1 LDLPRGADKAA
12 AADDDERHGDEDEG
26 DDAAVK
32 AVESEPAGEPSQL
45 GSRSPT
51 PPPPANTEKQ
61 QTSDGNLADHL
72 ARCVANGEEVPGVD
86 SDDGLLEGET
96 RKYNVVAAAVG
107 GERAKRKGKVRDDTE
122 SDEVAS
128 SKGARGAP
136 KTVKGSNKGKGRAE
150 PVSKRKRDEITI
162 EDSDEEAACKSRHK
176 SVDGSKIY
184 SDWECALLA
193 EVRRRFTTLIAA
205 RDGFPLRFGATSREI
220 NYKLAIQAA
229 KDVMPKQQFTLFKN
243 QMEVAF
249 KDPSRK

>member
-1 LDLPRGADKAA
+1 MQGI
-12 AADDDERHGDEDEG
+12 
-26 DDAAVK
+26 
-32 AVESEPAGEPSQL
+32 
-45 GSRSPT
+45 
-51 PPPPANTEKQ
+51 
-61 QTSDGNLADHL
+61 
-72 ARCVANGEEVPGVD
+72 D

-96 RKYNVVAAAVG
+96 RKDNVVAAAVG
-107 GERAKRKGKVRDDTE
+107 GERAKRKAKARDDTE

-128 SKGARGAP
+128 SKGARGAH
-136 KTVKGSNKGKGRAE
+136 KTVKSSNKGKGRAE

-162 EDSDEEAACKSRHK
+162 EDSDEEADRKSRHK

-184 SDWECALLA
+184 RDWEGALLA

-205 RDGFPLRFGATSREI
+205 RDGFPLRFGATYREI

-249 KDPSRK
+249 KDPSKE

>member
-1 LDLPRGADKAA
+1 MPRGADKAA
-12 AADDDERHGDEDEG
+12 AADDNERHGDEDEG
-26 DDAAVK
+26 EDAAVK
-32 AVESEPAGEPSQL
+32 VVDGEPAGEPAGEPSRL

-51 PPPPANTEKQ
+51 PPPSANTEK
-61 QTSDGNLADHL
+61 LADHL
-72 ARCVANGEEVPGVD
+72 ARLVANGEEVPGVD

-96 RKYNVVAAAVG
+96 RKDNVVAAAVG
-107 GERAKRKGKVRDDTE
+107 GERAKRKAKARDDTE

-128 SKGARGAP
+128 SKGARGAH
-136 KTVKGSNKGKGRAE
+136 KTVKSSNKGKGRAE

-162 EDSDEEAACKSRHK
+162 EDSDEEADRKSRHK

-184 SDWECALLA
+184 RDWEGALLA

-205 RDGFPLRFGATSREI
+205 RDGFPLRFGATYREI

-249 KDPSRK
+249 KDPSKE